1 MRLFCGCFAACRA
14 EVLLLH
20 TGLTLLDE
28 LLGHAGAAAAGA
40 DGKGLGLDQQLVH
53 GHIDVVLF
61 CQLLPGWVSN
71 RAFSGR
77 WKVDGQAEPG
87 LKGS

>member
-1 MRLFCGCFAACRA
+1 MRLFCGKLRQKKGTRKGVFRRWNVENICGCFAACRA

-53 GHIDVVLF
+53 GHLDMV
-61 CQLLPGWVSN
+61 LPG
-71 RAFSGR
+71 
-77 WKVDGQAEPG
+77 
-87 LKGS
+87 